1 MPAHLPTPPV
11 RSGRSALSWP
21 LAAAALCAAALVV
34 FVLVGGLLFS
44 AALSAPEQSAWQQM
58 VDERWPL
65 LLLPGLALVACAAA
79 GGSLLHRRWAA
90 APAQLAEQ
98 ASMVLGAGGP
108 QLQPH
113 PAWPAELLHL
123 AHSVQ
128 TLVAQREHLRADMA
142 REVAHASRRIEQ
154 ERNRLAALM
163 SELSQSVVVC
173 NLDGRILLYNRR
185 ARLQFRV
192 LGSALPDLCG
202 AEVIG
207 LGRSIYTVLEREP
220 LAQGLARLQARLRRG
235 AEHPTVEFTSPAPG
249 GHVVR
254 VQMAPVRTVEH
265 SPPGLAEAG
274 GAQPSEPS
282 ASGDEAMNGFVL
294 LLENVTPRP
303 EGLSGHGPGAE
314 AGSGSG
320 AEPEPEPEPPSG
332 LGRRAAGVAGAARLE
347 SVGDAASRSDSRPV
361 FYDFDLFAHRDTGQA
376 LEDRPL
382 ASLSFTVFDT
392 ETTGLDPGGG
402 DEIIQIGAV
411 RLVNGRL
418 LPDERFEQLID
429 PRRPVPAAS
438 VPFHGLTSAQLRGQP
453 TIEQVLPVF
462 HRFAQDTVLVAHN
475 AAFDM
480 RFLQEKQ
487 ALTGL
492 RFDQP
497 VLDTLLLSAVLHP
510 HQESHRLEAIAQRM
524 GVTVF
529 GRHTAMGDAVVTAE
543 LFLRLLPLLAD
554 QGIHTLGQALAAAQ
568 KSRYASLRY

>member
-1 MPAHLPTPPV
+1 MPIPPL
-11 RSGRSALSWP
+11 RSGRSALRWR
-21 LAAAALCAAALVV
+21 LAAAALCAAGLGA
-34 FVLVGGLLFS
+34 FVLVSGSLFT
-44 AALSAPEQSAWQQM
+44 AAMSQPEQEAWRQM
-58 VDERWPL
+58 IEERWPL

-79 GGSLLHRRWAA
+79 GGGLLHRLYVA

-98 ASMVLGAGGP
+98 ACMVLGAGGP

-113 PAWPAELLHL
+113 PAWPAELRHL

-128 TLVAQREHLRADMA
+128 ALVAQREHLRTDMA
-142 REVAHASRRIEQ
+142 LEVAQTSRRIEQ

-192 LGSALPDLCG
+192 LGSALPDLGG
-202 AEVIG
+202 AEIIG

-220 LAQGLARLQARLRRG
+220 LVQGLAQLQARLRRG

-254 VQMAPVRTVEH
+254 VQMAPVRAVEH
-265 SPPGLAEAG
+265 SLPGLADAG
-274 GAQPSEPS
+274 GAQPSADS
-282 ASGDEAMNGFVL
+282 GAGDEAMNGFVL
-294 LLENVTPRP
+294 LLENVIPRP
-303 EGLSGHGPGAE
+303 DGLSGREPGAE
-314 AGSGSG
+314 AAS
-320 AEPEPEPEPPSG
+320 EPEPKPETD
-332 LGRRAAGVAGAARLE
+332 LGRRAAGVAGVEGMAN
-347 SVGDAASRSDSRPV
+347 AASRLDSRPV

-382 ASLSFTVFDT
+382 SALTFTVFDT
-392 ETTGLDPGGG
+392 ETTGLNPGGG

-418 LPDERFEQLID
+418 LRGDCFEQLID

-438 VPFHGLTSAQLRGQP
+438 VPFHGLTSAQLQGQP

-510 HQESHRLEAIAQRM
+510 HQESHRLEAIAQRL
-524 GVTVF
+524 GVTVV
-529 GRHTAMGDAVVTAE
+529 GRHTAMGDALVTAE

-554 QGIHTLGQALAAAQ
+554 QGIFTLSQALVAAQ
-568 KSRYASLRY
+568 KSRYASLQY

>member
-1 MPAHLPTPPV
+1 MPAPVPTPPASPGRAAV
-11 RSGRSALSWP
+11 RWQ
-21 LAAAALCAAALVV
+21 LAGAALCAAALVA
-34 FVLVGGLLFS
+34 FALVGGLLFA
-44 AALSAPEQSAWQQM
+44 AALTPPERDVWLQ
-58 VDERWPL
+58 VLGERWPL

-79 GGSLLHRRWAA
+79 GGGLLHRRWAV

-98 ASMVLGAGGP
+98 ARMVLAAGGP

-128 TLVAQREHLRADMA
+128 TLVGQREHLRADMA
-142 REVAHASRRIEQ
+142 REVAHASHRIEQ

-192 LGSALPDLCG
+192 LGSALPKLAG
-202 AEVIG
+202 AEIIG

-220 LAQGLARLQARLRRG
+220 LAQGLAQLRARLRRG
-235 AEHPTVEFTSPAPG
+235 AEHPTVEFTSLAPG

-254 VQMAPVRTVEH
+254 VQMAPVGAVEH
-265 SPPGLAEAG
+265 SPSGLADDG
-274 GAQPSEPS
+274 GAQPAAPS
-282 ASGDEAMNGFVL
+282 GAGDEAMNGFVL
-294 LLENVTPRP
+294 LLENVTRRP
-303 EGLSGHGPGAE
+303 EGLSELDPDSKLGVTPDPDPMT
-314 AGSGSG
+314 GSGQ
-320 AEPEPEPEPPSG
+320 A
-332 LGRRAAGVAGAARLE
+332 AAGVAGAEA
-347 SVGDAASRSDSRPV
+347 VAGAASRLDSRPM

-418 LPDERFEQLID
+418 LADERFEQLID

-453 TIEQVLPVF
+453 SIEQALPVF

-487 ALTGL
+487 AVTGL

-510 HQESHRLEAIAQRM
+510 HQDSHRLEAIAQRL
-524 GVTVF
+524 GVPVV
-529 GRHTAMGDAVVTAE
+529 GRHTAMGDALVTAE

-554 QGIHTLGQALAAAQ
+554 QGILTLGQALAAAQ
-568 KSRYASLRY
+568 KSRYASLKY

>member
-1 MPAHLPTPPV
+1 MLV
-11 RSGRSALSWP
+11 SGSLFT
-21 LAAAALCAAALVV
+21 AAM
-34 FVLVGGLLFS
+34 S
-44 AALSAPEQSAWQQM
+44 QPEQESWRQM
-58 VDERWPL
+58 IEERWPL

-79 GGSLLHRRWAA
+79 GGGLLHRLYVA

-98 ASMVLGAGGP
+98 ARMVLGASGP
-108 QLQPH
+108 QVQPH
-113 PAWPAELLHL
+113 PAWPEVLLHL

-142 REVAHASRRIEQ
+142 LEVAQASRRIEQ

-192 LGSALPDLCG
+192 LGSALPDLGG
-202 AEVIG
+202 AEIIG

-220 LAQGLARLQARLRRG
+220 LVQGLAQLQARLRRG

-254 VQMAPVRTVEH
+254 VQMAPVRAVEH
-265 SPPGLAEAG
+265 SPPGLPDAG
-274 GAQPSEPS
+274 GAQPSADS
-282 ASGDEAMNGFVL
+282 AAGDEPMNGFVL

-303 EGLSGHGPGAE
+303 DGLSGHVPGAE
-314 AGSGSG
+314 AAS
-320 AEPEPEPEPPSG
+320 EPEPD
-332 LGRRAAGVAGAARLE
+332 LGRRAAVVAGVEGAA
-347 SVGDAASRSDSRPV
+347 DAASRLDSRPV

-376 LEDRPL
+376 LGDRPL
-382 ASLSFTVFDT
+382 SALTFTVFDT
-392 ETTGLDPGGG
+392 ETTGLNPGAG

-418 LPDERFEQLID
+418 LRGECFEQLID
-429 PRRPVPAAS
+429 PRRPVPATS
-438 VPFHGLTSAQLRGQP
+438 VPFHGLTSAQLQGQP

-510 HQESHRLEAIAQRM
+510 HQDSHRLEAIAQRL
-524 GVTVF
+524 GVPVV
-529 GRHTAMGDAVVTAE
+529 GRHTAMGDALVTAE

-568 KSRYASLRY
+568 QSRYARLRY

>member
-1 MPAHLPTPPV
+1 MPIPPL
-11 RSGRSALSWP
+11 RPGRSALRWR
-21 LAAAALCAAALVV
+21 LAAAALSAAGLGA
-34 FVLVGGLLFS
+34 FVLVSGSLLT
-44 AALSAPEQSAWQQM
+44 AAMSQPEQEAWRQM
-58 VDERWPL
+58 IEERWPL

-79 GGSLLHRRWAA
+79 GGGLLHRLYVA

-98 ASMVLGAGGP
+98 ASMVLGASGP
-108 QLQPH
+108 QVQPH
-113 PAWPAELLHL
+113 PAWPEVLLHL

-142 REVAHASRRIEQ
+142 LEVAQASRRIEQ

-185 ARLQFRV
+185 ARLQFRA
-192 LGSALPDLCG
+192 LGSTLPDLGG
-202 AEVIG
+202 AEIIG
-207 LGRSIYTVLEREP
+207 LGRYIYTVLDREP
-220 LAQGLARLQARLRRG
+220 LAHALDQLQARLRRG
-235 AEHPTVEFTSPAPG
+235 AEHPTVEFESPAPG

-254 VQMAPVRTVEH
+254 VQMAPVRAAEH
-265 SPPGLAEAG
+265 TSFGPVGSG
-274 GAQPSEPS
+274 GAQPPAAPP
-282 ASGDEAMNGFVL
+282 ASDEAMNGFVL
-294 LLENVTPRP
+294 LLENVAPRP
-303 EGLSGHGPGAE
+303 ED
-314 AGSGSG
+314 
-320 AEPEPEPEPPSG
+320 PPDPP
-332 LGRRAAGVAGAARLE
+332 LGNGGAGAA
-347 SVGDAASRSDSRPV
+347 AASRLDSRPV

-382 ASLSFTVFDT
+382 SALTFTVFDT

-411 RLVNGRL
+411 RLVNGKL
-418 LPDERFEQLID
+418 LRGECFEQLID
-429 PRRPVPAAS
+429 PRRSVPAAS
-438 VPFHGLTSAQLRGQP
+438 VPFHGLTSAQLRGRP

-510 HQESHRLEAIAQRM
+510 HQDSHRLEAIAQRL
-524 GVTVF
+524 GVPVV
-529 GRHTAMGDAVVTAE
+529 GRHTAMGDALVTAE

-568 KSRYASLRY
+568 QSRYARLRY

>member
-1 MPAHLPTPPV
+1 MPIPTLRP
-11 RSGRSALSWP
+11 GRSALRWR
-21 LAAAALCAAALVV
+21 LAAAALCAAGLGAFLLVS
-34 FVLVGGLLFS
+34 GSLLT
-44 AALSAPEQSAWQQM
+44 AAMSQPEQEAWRQM
-58 VDERWPL
+58 IEERWPL

-79 GGSLLHRRWAA
+79 GGGLLHRLYVA

-98 ASMVLGAGGP
+98 ARMVLGVSGP
-108 QLQPH
+108 QVQPH
-113 PAWPAELLHL
+113 PAWPEVLLHL

-142 REVAHASRRIEQ
+142 REVAQASRNIEQ

-192 LGSALPDLCG
+192 LGSAQPDLG
-202 AEVIG
+202 GVEIIG
-207 LGRSIYTVLEREP
+207 LDRSIYTVLDREP
-220 LAQGLARLQARLRRG
+220 LAEGLAQLQARLRRG

-254 VQMAPVRTVEH
+254 VQMAPVRVVEH

-274 GAQPSEPS
+274 GAQSFAPS
-282 ASGDEAMNGFVL
+282 AAGDEAMNGFVL
-294 LLENVTPRP
+294 LLENVTPRA
-303 EGLSGHGPGAE
+303 EGLWSGYEPGAQ
-314 AGSGSG
+314 ADSGSG
-320 AEPEPEPEPPSG
+320 ADSEPKPKAD
-332 LGRRAAGVAGAARLE
+332 LGRREAGVARMAGEEGLAN
-347 SVGDAASRSDSRPV
+347 AASRPDSRPV

-411 RLVNGRL
+411 RLVNGKL
-418 LPDERFEQLID
+418 LLDERFEQLID
-429 PRRPVPAAS
+429 PRRSVPAAS
-438 VPFHGLTSAQLRGQP
+438 VPFHGLTSARLQGQP

-480 RFLQEKQ
+480 RFLEEKQ

-510 HQESHRLEAIAQRM
+510 NQDSHRLEAIAQRL
-524 GVTVF
+524 GVPVV
-529 GRHTAMGDAVVTAE
+529 GRHTAMGDALVTAE

-554 QGIHTLGQALAAAQ
+554 QGIITLGQALAAAQ
-568 KSRYASLRY
+568 QSHYARLRY

>member
-1 MPAHLPTPPV
+1 MPAPLPSPPL
-11 RSGRSALSWP
+11 RPGRAALRWQ
-21 LAAAALCAAALVV
+21 LAAAAWCAAALLA
-34 FVLVGGLLFS
+34 FSLVGGLLLT
-44 AALSAPEQSAWQQM
+44 AALSPPERDTWLQVM
-58 VDERWPL
+58 GERWPL

-98 ASMVLGAGGP
+98 ARMVLGAGGP

-113 PAWPAELLHL
+113 PAWPAELRHL

-128 TLVAQREHLRADMA
+128 TLVAQREHLRTDMA
-142 REVAHASRRIEQ
+142 REVAQASRRIEQ

-192 LGSALPDLCG
+192 LGSTLPDLGG
-202 AEVIG
+202 AEIIG

-220 LAQGLARLQARLRRG
+220 LVQGLAQLQARLRRG
-235 AEHPTVEFTSPAPG
+235 AEHPTVEFTSAAPG

-254 VQMAPVRTVEH
+254 VQMAPVRAVEH
-265 SPPGLAEAG
+265 SSLGLADAG
-274 GAQPSEPS
+274 GAQLS
-282 ASGDEAMNGFVL
+282 ADSAAGDEAMNGFVL
-294 LLENVTPRP
+294 LLENVAPRP
-303 EGLSGHGPGAE
+303 DGLSGHQPGA
-314 AGSGSG
+314 A
-320 AEPEPEPEPPSG
+320 ADTEPELKPEPD
-332 LGRRAAGVAGAARLE
+332 LGRRGAGVAEVVGLGGVADAPSRL
-347 SVGDAASRSDSRPV
+347 DSRPV

-382 ASLSFTVFDT
+382 SSLSFTVFDT

-418 LPDERFEQLID
+418 LRDERFEQLID

-510 HQESHRLEAIAQRM
+510 HQESHRLEAIAQRL
-524 GVTVF
+524 GVTVV
-529 GRHTAMGDAVVTAE
+529 GRHTAMGDALVTAE

-554 QGIHTLGQALAAAQ
+554 QGIFTLGQALAAAQ
-568 KSRYASLRY
+568 KSRYASLQY